1 MPLLTLSEAAA
12 FCESARRR
20 GRRLVLTNGVFD
32 LLHLGHVEYL
42 ERARGLGEALLVG
55 VNGDAS
61 ARQLKGPGR
70 PFLPSGE
77 RAALV
82 AALRS
87 VDAAVIFEEPTA
99 EALLGALRPDVYAK
113 GGDYAG
119 KFLPEAAAAA
129 AAGAQIVFI
138 QYLPDHS
145 TTALIEKIGAAHR
158 TR

>member
-1 MPLLTLSEAAA
+1 MPLLTLSEAVA

-20 GRRLVLTNGVFD
+20 GQRLVLTNGVFD
-32 LLHLGHVEYL
+32 LIHLGHAQYL
-42 ERARGLGEALLVG
+42 EQARGLGDALLVG

-70 PFLPSGE
+70 PFSPSGK

-87 VDAAVIFEEPTA
+87 VDATVIFEEPTA
-99 EALLGALRPDVYAK
+99 EALLRALRPDVYAK

-119 KFLPEAAAAA
+119 RFLPEAEAAE

-145 TTALIEKIGAAHR
+145 TTALIEKITAAPR